1 MSSTKCLVL
10 HKEESMN
17 KNQYYEA
24 GYKLGFER
32 GPSPRLGKLIGRD
45 PGSTALDRMRLEEM
59 IMEIASSY
67 NDVNEIPPEFFLDD
81 LSIKEINFF
90 LLGYVEGKNKNV
102 RNRADKKYHEKIGFV
117 SKSYKLHKDVVDE
130 FAEACEKRGVS
141 LSSTIEDFMKKF
153 IEETKKI

>member
-1 MSSTKCLVL
+1 MSR
-10 HKEESMN
+10 
-17 KNQYYEA
+17 NQYYEA
-24 GYKLGFER
+24 GYKLGFEW

-45 PGSTALDRMRLEEM
+45 PGNLPLDRLNKG
-59 IMEIASSY
+59 EIVTEIVGAY
-67 NDVNEIPPEFFLDD
+67 NDANEIPPEFFLDD

-102 RNRADKKYHEKIGFV
+102 RNRADKKYHEKIGLI
-117 SKSYKLHKDVVDE
+117 SKSYKLHKDVVEE
-130 FAEACEKRGVS
+130 FAKACEKRGVS